1 MGRDILLSAI
11 LHAVIIAV
19 TIFAA
24 PLDIKKPPAF
34 AEVIRVGVV
43 SLPAPQEA
51 APEPIPDAPT
61 PQAVQAEPEE
71 IALDDPTTQPV
82 AEVEEPEE
90 EPDPEPDPPKPPPT
104 TAQVE
109 TGEQDRPGGA
119 DEDVEVD
126 APSGG
131 AIAGALVGDASF
143 AYPYWFNLAFNKI
156 NQSYRV
162 PFAIDGTVSC
172 MIYFE
177 VIASGRVIELRVE
190 QSSGLQE
197 FDDAC
202 MATISRAAPFPP
214 LPRDFLPEIIGLT
227 ITLSNQY

>member
-1 MGRDILLSAI
+1 VGRDILLSAI
-11 LHAVIIAV
+11 LHTVAIAV
-19 TIFAA
+19 TLFAS
-24 PLDIKKPPAF
+24 PLNIKRPPEF
-34 AEVIRVGVV
+34 ADVIRVGVV
-43 SLPAPQEA
+43 SMPAPQEVEIA
-51 APEPIPDAPT
+51 PIPDAPT

-71 IALDDPTTQPV
+71 IALEDPTTKPA
-82 AEVEEPEE
+82 AEIEEPEE
-90 EPDPEPDPPKPPPT
+90 EPEPKEPDPPQPT

-109 TGEQDRPGGA
+109 TGDQDQAGTDDGN
-119 DEDVEVD
+119 VEVD
-126 APSGG
+126 APTGG
-131 AIAGALVGDASF
+131 AIAGATVGDASF

-202 MATISRAAPFPP
+202 MATISRASPFPP